1 MNKLLSVCLIMLLV
15 QVNLPGQ
22 SRYAVHRLPFSSPDY
37 DEFCPSIWGDTLIFC
52 SNQENEFLLTYHDGR
67 NRGLF
72 NILRARIDPQG
83 EEMKPSV
90 LSKALVTP
98 FNDGPAA
105 LSPDGKQMVY
115 SRNQEVNAKH
125 RNVFKLSNH
134 LGIYFAELEDGV
146 WIPKGEFP
154 YNHPEYSI
162 TTPCYSPNGSFLYFA
177 SDHPEGYGGSDLYLS
192 EWKEGAWSEPIN
204 LGAEINTSGNEA
216 YPFVAAN
223 GDLFFASDG
232 HVGLGG
238 KDIFLTRFEGGQ
250 WMSPF
255 HLEYP
260 LNSEEDDFGLVT
272 NGDFSEGFLSTSR
285 EKSDDIYRFYTH
297 IPQLFDCEAMQ
308 TNNYCYEF
316 WDEEYPGMDSLP
328 VIYEWSFSDGTSTRG
343 LRVTHC
349 FPGAGAHWAKLNI
362 IDDRTDSTYYTQSLL
377 EFEIT
382 EHEQPFITSSETGVV
397 DDSMVFSGIDSN
409 LPGFVIEQYIWD
421 FGDGGF
427 TEGPEVEHVYET
439 SGFYEVKLGLKG
451 HMEGESQQQ
460 IRCVESRVEILSNQQ
475 DQTRD
480 IAAQSD
486 YTGSNQ

>member
-1 MNKLLSVCLIMLLV
+1 MSIKNKLLSVSLILLLFLATL
-15 QVNLPGQ
+15 QGQ

-72 NILRARIDPQG
+72 NIFQARIDPQG

-90 LSKALVTP
+90 LSKALVTH

-115 SRNQEVNAKH
+115 SRNQEVNARH

-146 WIPKGEFP
+146 WVPTGEFP
-154 YNHPEYSI
+154 YNNPEYSI
-162 TTPCYSPNGSFLYFA
+162 TTPCYSPDGSFIYFA
-177 SDHPEGYGGSDLYLS
+177 SDHPEGYGGSDLYRS
-192 EWKEGAWSEPIN
+192 EWKEGAWSEPLN
-204 LGAEINTSGNEA
+204 LGAEINTGGNEA

-223 GDLFFASDG
+223 GDMFFASDG
-232 HVGLGG
+232 HAGLGG
-238 KDIFLTRFEGGQ
+238 KDIFLTRYEGGQ

-272 NGDFSEGFLSTSR
+272 KGDFSEGFLSTSR

-297 IPQLFDCEAMQ
+297 IPQLFDCEAML

-316 WDEEYPGMDSLP
+316 WDEEFPGTDSLP

-349 FPGAGAHWAKLNI
+349 FPGPGAHWARLNI
-362 IDDRTDSTYYTQSLL
+362 IDDRTDSTFYTQDSL
-377 EFEIT
+377 EFLIT
-382 EHEQPFITSSETGVV
+382 EHEQPFNTSSETGVV
-397 DDSMVFSGIDSN
+397 EDSMAFSGIHSN
-409 LPGFVIEQYIWD
+409 QPGFVIEQYIWD

-427 TEGPEVEHVYET
+427 AEGSEVEHVYET
-439 SGFYEVKLGLKG
+439 SGSYEVRLGLKG
-451 HMEGESQQQ
+451 HMEGGSQQQ
-460 IRCVESRVEILSNQQ
+460 IRCVERRVEILDNQ
-475 DQTRD
+475 
-480 IAAQSD
+480 
-486 YTGSNQ
+486 